1 MHNEN
6 DPELT
11 RQEFRY
17 LNLETTKSE
26 INFLCFDFTHDEK
39 FIACGGRE
47 YDWDL
52 DSYRPFIHV
61 FEIESEK
68 KIHTFD
74 IQEPDMRY
82 FDWLYFS
89 DDDTFLLAAGVY
101 SVIIYN
107 FVNK

>member
-1 MHNEN
+1 MYDEN
-6 DPELT
+6 DPKLT
-11 RQEFRY
+11 RQEFRFFG
-17 LNLETTKSE
+17 LESDKSE
-26 INFLCFDFTHDEK
+26 FYITCFDFTRDEK
-39 FIACGGRE
+39 FIACGGFERN
-47 YDWDL
+47 DDL
-52 DSYRPFIHV
+52 DSYHPFIQV

-82 FDWLYFS
+82 IDWLYFS
-89 DDDTFLLAAGVY
+89 DDDTYLLAAGVY